1 MKPLVAAGRGVT
13 IAGIGACVPP
23 VVVTND
29 HLAEVVDTDDE
40 WIRTRTGIRQRR
52 VADPSTATSDLAEV
66 AARRALEEA
75 GVRPDQVDLII
86 VATVTP
92 DMPFP
97 STACLLQDRLGATR
111 AAGFDL
117 EAACS
122 GFVYGLAVGAQFVA
136 AGLYDTVLVVG
147 AETLSKIIDW
157 SDRRTCVLLGD
168 GAGAAVLR
176 PAAPGE
182 GILGLYLGADGSG
195 GDLLKQ
201 PAGGSRLPAS
211 PETVARGLHFV
222 QMNGREVFKFA
233 VKTMGDAAQAALAQA
248 GLTFE
253 DVDLYIPHQANYRII
268 ESSARRFDLPLD
280 RVVVNIDRYGNTSA
294 ASIPVALDEALS
306 SGRVR
311 AGQTVL
317 LVAFGGGLTWGA
329 AVVRWGYDRA
339 GARPLE
345 MPGREPEYRLPD
357 WIREQAARG
366 RARHEGT
373 NRPAAPASPAGMP
386 GGAGNEGQGAVP
398 PGGTAPEAALDPAAV
413 AATGAPRAPRGGAA
427 GGGGVR

>member
-13 IAGIGACVPP
+13 IAGIGGCVPP
-23 VVVTND
+23 AVVTND
-29 HLAEVVDTDDE
+29 DLAQVVETDDE
-40 WIRTRTGIRQRR
+40 WIRTRTGIRERR
-52 VADPSTATSDLAEV
+52 VADPEIATSDLAEV

-97 STACLLQDRLGATR
+97 STACLLQDRLGAVR

-122 GFVYGLAVGAQFVA
+122 GFVYALAAGAQFIA

-147 AETLSKIIDW
+147 AETLSKILDW

-176 PAAPGE
+176 PAPPGE

-201 PAGGSRLPAS
+201 PAGGSRLPPSA
-211 PETVARGLHFV
+211 ETVARGLHYV

-248 GLTFE
+248 GLGFD
-253 DVDLYIPHQANYRII
+253 DVDLYVPHQANYRII
-268 ESSARRFDLPLD
+268 ESSARRFDLPLE

-306 SGRVR
+306 TGRIR

-329 AVVRWGYDRA
+329 AVVRWGYDRQA
-339 GARPLE
+339 PRPLE
-345 MPGREPEYRLPD
+345 MPGQRPRYGLPE
-357 WIREQAARG
+357 WIRRQAAEG
-366 RARHEGT
+366 RARRDG
-373 NRPAAPASPAGMP
+373 RARLAAAAADPAASPAGAATPPAGP
-386 GGAGNEGQGAVP
+386 GEPGALPGP
-398 PGGTAPEAALDPAAV
+398 PGR
-413 AATGAPRAPRGGAA
+413 GAPPRAA
-427 GGGGVR
+427 GGGDAR